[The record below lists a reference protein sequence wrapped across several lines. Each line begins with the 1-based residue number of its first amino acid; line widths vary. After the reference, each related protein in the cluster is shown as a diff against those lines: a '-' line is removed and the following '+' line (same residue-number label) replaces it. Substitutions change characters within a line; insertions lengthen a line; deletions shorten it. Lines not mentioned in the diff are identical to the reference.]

1 MATANN
7 DGVDIHYEVTG
18 GGPPVVLLHGF
29 PDSSRLWRHQ
39 VPALADAGFRV
50 IVPDMRGYGGSAKP
64 TDVDAYNILHL
75 VADVG
80 AVLTDAGATQSHVV
94 GHDWGAAVAWALA
107 SVAPDAVDRLA
118 VLSVGHPSTFR
129 GAAGSWTLTS
139 SRSRG
144 ICCSSNSPGW
154 PRNGSRQTT
163 GPISA
168 AGGAIPIQTRWS
180 SSWRRTPR

>member
-18 GGPPVVLLHGF
+18 SGPPVVLLHGF

-50 IVPDMRGYGGSAKP
+50 IVPDMRGYGASAKP
-64 TDVDAYNILHL
+64 ADVDAYNILHV

-80 AVLTDAGATQSHVV
+80 AVLADAGATPAHVV

-107 SVAPDAVDRLA
+107 SVAPDAVDRLPGFW
-118 VLSVGHPSTFR
+118 VG
-129 GAAGSWTLTS
+129 
-139 SRSRG
+139 
-144 ICCSSNSPGW
+144 
-154 PRNGSRQTT
+154 
-163 GPISA
+163 
-168 AGGAIPIQTRWS
+168 
-180 SSWRRTPR
+180 